1 MADNLLQWHDGFH
14 ASLQIELRGEAAQL
28 EFYSEHELYKKA
40 LRVDTLVIKNS
51 DDTPVQKKIGKI
63 FRKYNLIEY
72 KSPGDYL
79 NINDFYKV
87 YGYACL
93 YQSNT
98 EKTHEIA
105 MKDVTITFVCSHY
118 PRKMLKILKEERKIE
133 AEQIENGIYRLKN
146 DSIAMQILVTW
157 QLSAEENRWLTSL
170 TRNLP
175 MNENTKMLLREY
187 QRNKGSILYQS
198 AMDLIM
204 QANKGIMEE
213 DGSMVCDV
221 LKEIFADEWK
231 EKELQMQE
239 KESQIQQK
247 ESWMREKASE
257 IEEGK
262 HWLQQKENQMQQK
275 ENQMQQKE
283 SQMQQKESQMQQKES
298 QMQQKESWMREKAS
312 EIEEG
317 KNWLQQKESQM
328 RQKESQMQERESWLQ
343 EQEILLLQKEADSKK
358 RIEKREKRLHSL
370 IQLLLHENLMDDLKR
385 VSEDRGYLEQMYQRY
400 GL

>member
-239 KESQIQQK
+239 KESRMQEKESRMQEK
-247 ESWMREKASE
+247 ESWMREKAC
-257 IEEGK
+257 
-262 HWLQQKENQMQQK
+262 
-275 ENQMQQKE
+275 
-283 SQMQQKESQMQQKES
+283 
-298 QMQQKESWMREKAS
+298 

-317 KNWLQQKESQM
+317 KNQLQ
-328 RQKESQMQERESWLQ
+328 QKESQMQERESRIQ
-343 EQEILLLQKEADSKK
+343 EREILLLQKEADSKK

-370 IQLLLHENLMDDLKR
+370 IQLLLHENLMDDLR
-385 VSEDRGYLEQMYQRY
+385 RISEDRGYLEQMYQRY

>member
-239 KESQIQQK
+239 KESRMQEKESRMQEK
-247 ESWMREKASE
+247 ESWMREKAC
-257 IEEGK
+257 
-262 HWLQQKENQMQQK
+262 
-275 ENQMQQKE
+275 
-283 SQMQQKESQMQQKES
+283 
-298 QMQQKESWMREKAS
+298 

-317 KNWLQQKESQM
+317 KNQLQ
-328 RQKESQMQERESWLQ
+328 QKESQMQERESRIQ
-343 EQEILLLQKEADSKK
+343 EREILLLQKEADSKK

-370 IQLLLHENLMDDLKR
+370 IQLLLHENLMDDLRR
-385 VSEDRGYLEQMYQRY
+385 VSEDAGYLEQMYQRY

>member
-239 KESQIQQK
+239 KESRMQEKESRMQEK
-247 ESWMREKASE
+247 ESWMREKAC
-257 IEEGK
+257 
-262 HWLQQKENQMQQK
+262 
-275 ENQMQQKE
+275 
-283 SQMQQKESQMQQKES
+283 
-298 QMQQKESWMREKAS
+298 

-317 KNWLQQKESQM
+317 KNQLQ
-328 RQKESQMQERESWLQ
+328 QKESQMQERESRIQ
-343 EQEILLLQKEADSKK
+343 EREILLLQKEADSKK

-370 IQLLLHENLMDDLKR
+370 IQLLLHENLMDDLRR
-385 VSEDRGYLEQMYQRY
+385 VSEDKGYLEQMYQRY

>member
-79 NINDFYKV
+79 SINDFYKV

-133 AEQIENGIYRLKN
+133 AERIENGIYRLKN

-204 QANKGIMEE
+204 QANKG
-213 DGSMVCDV
+213 
-221 LKEIFADEWK
+221 A
-231 EKELQMQE
+231 
-239 KESQIQQK
+239 
-247 ESWMREKASE
+247 
-257 IEEGK
+257 
-262 HWLQQKENQMQQK
+262 
-275 ENQMQQKE
+275 
-283 SQMQQKESQMQQKES
+283 
-298 QMQQKESWMREKAS
+298 
-312 EIEEG
+312 
-317 KNWLQQKESQM
+317 
-328 RQKESQMQERESWLQ
+328 
-343 EQEILLLQKEADSKK
+343 
-358 RIEKREKRLHSL
+358 
-370 IQLLLHENLMDDLKR
+370 
-385 VSEDRGYLEQMYQRY
+385 VSETQ
-400 GL
+400 

>member
-79 NINDFYKV
+79 SINDFYKV

-133 AEQIENGIYRLKN
+133 AERIENGIYRLKN

-231 EKELQMQE
+231 EKELQMQ
-239 KESQIQQK
+239 
-247 ESWMREKASE
+247 
-257 IEEGK
+257 
-262 HWLQQKENQMQQK
+262 
-275 ENQMQQKE
+275 QKE

-298 QMQQKESWMREKAS
+298 QMQQKES
-312 EIEEG
+312 
-317 KNWLQQKESQM
+317 QM
-328 RQKESQMQERESWLQ
+328 QQKESQMQERESWLQ

-358 RIEKREKRLHSL
+358 RIEKRENRLHSL
-370 IQLLLHENLMDDLKR
+370 IQLLLHENLMDDLRR
-385 VSEDRGYLEQMYQRY
+385 VSEDKGYLEQMYQRY

>member
-14 ASLQIELRGEAAQL
+14 ALLQIELRGEAAQL

-133 AEQIENGIYRLKN
+133 A
-146 DSIAMQILVTW
+146 
-157 QLSAEENRWLTSL
+157 
-170 TRNLP
+170 
-175 MNENTKMLLREY
+175 
-187 QRNKGSILYQS
+187 
-198 AMDLIM
+198 
-204 QANKGIMEE
+204 
-213 DGSMVCDV
+213 
-221 LKEIFADEWK
+221 
-231 EKELQMQE
+231 
-239 KESQIQQK
+239 
-247 ESWMREKASE
+247 
-257 IEEGK
+257 
-262 HWLQQKENQMQQK
+262 
-275 ENQMQQKE
+275 
-283 SQMQQKESQMQQKES
+283 
-298 QMQQKESWMREKAS
+298 
-312 EIEEG
+312 
-317 KNWLQQKESQM
+317 
-328 RQKESQMQERESWLQ
+328 
-343 EQEILLLQKEADSKK
+343 
-358 RIEKREKRLHSL
+358 
-370 IQLLLHENLMDDLKR
+370 
-385 VSEDRGYLEQMYQRY
+385 
-400 GL
+400 

>member
-79 NINDFYKV
+79 SINDFYKV

-133 AEQIENGIYRLKN
+133 AERIENGIYRLKN
-146 DSIAMQILVTW
+146 DSIAMQILVIW

-231 EKELQMQE
+231 EKELQMQ
-239 KESQIQQK
+239 
-247 ESWMREKASE
+247 
-257 IEEGK
+257 
-262 HWLQQKENQMQQK
+262 
-275 ENQMQQKE
+275 QKE

-298 QMQQKESWMREKAS
+298 QMQQKES
-312 EIEEG
+312 
-317 KNWLQQKESQM
+317 QM
-328 RQKESQMQERESWLQ
+328 QQKESQMQERESWLQ

-358 RIEKREKRLHSL
+358 RIEKRENRLHSL
-370 IQLLLHENLMDDLKR
+370 IQLLLHENLMDDLR
-385 VSEDRGYLEQMYQRY
+385 RISEDRGYLEQMYQRY

>member
-79 NINDFYKV
+79 SINDFYKV

-133 AEQIENGIYRLKN
+133 AERIENGIYRLKN

-231 EKELQMQE
+231 EKELQMQ
-239 KESQIQQK
+239 
-247 ESWMREKASE
+247 
-257 IEEGK
+257 
-262 HWLQQKENQMQQK
+262 
-275 ENQMQQKE
+275 QKE

-298 QMQQKESWMREKAS
+298 QMQQKES
-312 EIEEG
+312 
-317 KNWLQQKESQM
+317 QM
-328 RQKESQMQERESWLQ
+328 QQKESQMQERESWLQ

-370 IQLLLHENLMDDLKR
+370 IQLLLHENLMDDLR
-385 VSEDRGYLEQMYQRY
+385 RISEDRGYLEQMYQRY

>member
-79 NINDFYKV
+79 SINDFYKV

-133 AEQIENGIYRLKN
+133 AEQIEKGIYRLKN

-239 KESQIQQK
+239 RESR
-247 ESWMREKASE
+247 MREKASE

-262 HWLQQKENQMQQK
+262 NRLQQK

-283 SQMQQKESQMQQKES
+283 SQIQQKESQIQQKES
-298 QMQQKESWMREKAS
+298 QIQQK
-312 EIEEG
+312 
-317 KNWLQQKESQM
+317 
-328 RQKESQMQERESWLQ
+328 ESWLQ

>member
-79 NINDFYKV
+79 SINDFYKV

-133 AEQIENGIYRLKN
+133 AERIENGIYRLKN

-239 KESQIQQK
+239 KESRMQERESRMQEK
-247 ESWMREKASE
+247 ESWMREKAC
-257 IEEGK
+257 
-262 HWLQQKENQMQQK
+262 
-275 ENQMQQKE
+275 
-283 SQMQQKESQMQQKES
+283 
-298 QMQQKESWMREKAS
+298 

-317 KNWLQQKESQM
+317 KNRIQEKESRMQE
-328 RQKESQMQERESWLQ
+328 KESRIQEKESRIQER
-343 EQEILLLQKEADSKK
+343 EILLLQKEADSKK

-370 IQLLLHENLMDDLKR
+370 IQLLLHENLMDDLRR
-385 VSEDRGYLEQMYQRY
+385 VSEDAGYLEQMYQRY

>member
-133 AEQIENGIYRLKN
+133 AERIENGIYRLKN

-157 QLSAEENRWLTSL
+157 QLSTEENRWLTSL

-175 MNENTKMLLREY
+175 MNENTEMLLREY

-239 KESQIQQK
+239 KESRMQERESRMQEK
-247 ESWMREKASE
+247 ESWMREKAC
-257 IEEGK
+257 
-262 HWLQQKENQMQQK
+262 
-275 ENQMQQKE
+275 
-283 SQMQQKESQMQQKES
+283 
-298 QMQQKESWMREKAS
+298 

-317 KNWLQQKESQM
+317 KNRIQEKES
-328 RQKESQMQERESWLQ
+328 RMQERESRIQ
-343 EQEILLLQKEADSKK
+343 EREILLLQKEADSKK

-370 IQLLLHENLMDDLKR
+370 IQLLLHENLMDDLRR
-385 VSEDRGYLEQMYQRY
+385 VSEDKGYLEQMYQRY

>member
-79 NINDFYKV
+79 SINDFYKV

-133 AEQIENGIYRLKN
+133 AERIENGIYRLKN

-231 EKELQMQE
+231 EKELQMQQ
-239 KESQIQQK
+239 KESQ
-247 ESWMREKASE
+247 M
-257 IEEGK
+257 
-262 HWLQQKENQMQQK
+262 H
-275 ENQMQQKE
+275 QKE

-298 QMQQKESWMREKAS
+298 QMQ
-312 EIEEG
+312 
-317 KNWLQQKESQM
+317 
-328 RQKESQMQERESWLQ
+328 QKESQMQERESWLQ

-358 RIEKREKRLHSL
+358 RIEKRENRLHSL
-370 IQLLLHENLMDDLKR
+370 IQLLLHENLMDDLR
-385 VSEDRGYLEQMYQRY
+385 RISEDRGYLEQMYQRY

>member
-239 KESQIQQK
+239 KESRMQEK
-247 ESWMREKASE
+247 ESWMREKAC
-257 IEEGK
+257 
-262 HWLQQKENQMQQK
+262 
-275 ENQMQQKE
+275 
-283 SQMQQKESQMQQKES
+283 
-298 QMQQKESWMREKAS
+298 

-317 KNWLQQKESQM
+317 KNQLQ
-328 RQKESQMQERESWLQ
+328 QKESQMQERESRIQ
-343 EQEILLLQKEADSKK
+343 EREILLLQKEADSKK

-370 IQLLLHENLMDDLKR
+370 IQLLLHENLMDDLRR
-385 VSEDRGYLEQMYQRY
+385 VSEDKGYLEQMYQRY

>member
-239 KESQIQQK
+239 KESRMQEKESRMQEK
-247 ESWMREKASE
+247 ESWMREKAC
-257 IEEGK
+257 
-262 HWLQQKENQMQQK
+262 
-275 ENQMQQKE
+275 
-283 SQMQQKESQMQQKES
+283 
-298 QMQQKESWMREKAS
+298 

-317 KNWLQQKESQM
+317 KNQLQ
-328 RQKESQMQERESWLQ
+328 QKESQMQERESRIQ
-343 EQEILLLQKEADSKK
+343 EREILLLQKEADSKK

-370 IQLLLHENLMDDLKR
+370 IHLLLHENLMDDLRR
-385 VSEDRGYLEQMYQRY
+385 VSEDKGYLEQMYQRY

>member
-79 NINDFYKV
+79 SINDFYKV

-133 AEQIENGIYRLKN
+133 AERIENGIYRLKN

-239 KESQIQQK
+239 RESR
-247 ESWMREKASE
+247 MREKACE

-262 HWLQQKENQMQQK
+262 NRI
-275 ENQMQQKE
+275 
-283 SQMQQKESQMQQKES
+283 QQKES

-328 RQKESQMQERESWLQ
+328 QQKESQMQQKESQMQQKESQMQQKESQMQQKESWLQ

>member
-133 AEQIENGIYRLKN
+133 AEQIEKGIYRLKN

-239 KESQIQQK
+239 KESRMQEKESRMQEK
-247 ESWMREKASE
+247 ESWMREKAC
-257 IEEGK
+257 
-262 HWLQQKENQMQQK
+262 
-275 ENQMQQKE
+275 
-283 SQMQQKESQMQQKES
+283 
-298 QMQQKESWMREKAS
+298 

-317 KNWLQQKESQM
+317 KNQLQ
-328 RQKESQMQERESWLQ
+328 QKESQMQERESRIQ
-343 EQEILLLQKEADSKK
+343 EREILLLQKEADSKK

-370 IQLLLHENLMDDLKR
+370 IQLLLHENLMDDLRR
-385 VSEDRGYLEQMYQRY
+385 VSEDKGYLEQMYQRY